1 MSTTTGNGGMR
12 FVDEYRSGAL
22 AKSLADQ
29 IAGLVEPGRHYK
41 FMEVCGGHTHSIYK
55 HGVEDLLPDE
65 IELVHGPGC
74 PVCVIPMGRQDD
86 AISIAE
92 RPEVIFTTFG
102 DMMRVPA
109 TKGSLLDA
117 KARGADVR
125 MVYSPLDAL
134 KIARENPDREVVFF
148 AIGFETTTPSTALTL
163 KRAQAEGIRNFSLF
177 CNHVTII
184 PAIRAILDS
193 PDLRLDGFIGPGHVS
208 TVIGLRPY
216 RFIARDYGKPVV
228 VSGFEPLDVLQGA
241 YMILRQLREE
251 RSEIENQYS
260 RVVREQGNP
269 LALKA
274 IAETMEL
281 RTTFEWRGLGFISQS
296 ALKLRSEF
304 ADWDAEVRYEI
315 PGVRVA
321 DPKACQCGEVLKGVI
336 KPWECKVFGTA
347 CTPDHPIGTCMVS
360 SEGACAAYYNYG
372 RHAGRRR
379 RETTTA

>member
-1 MSTTTGNGGMR
+1 VR
-12 FVDEYRSGAL
+12 FVDEFRSGEVAARL
-22 AKSLADQ
+22 AAQ
-29 IAGLVEPGRHYK
+29 IAELVEPGRHYK
-41 FMEVCGGHTHSIYK
+41 VMEVCGGHTHAIYK

-86 AISIAE
+86 AIAIAE

-102 DMMRVPA
+102 DMLRVPSSN
-109 TKGSLLDA
+109 GSLLDA

-134 KIARENPDREVVFF
+134 KLARENPEREVVFF

-163 KRAQAEGIRNFSLF
+163 QRARAEGLRNFFVF

-208 TVIGLRPY
+208 TVIGTRPY
-216 RFIARDYGKPVV
+216 RFIARDYAKPVV
-228 VSGFEPLDVLQGA
+228 VSGFEPLDVLQGV
-241 YMILRQLREE
+241 YMILRQLREG
-251 RSEIENQYS
+251 RSEVENQYR
-260 RVVREQGNP
+260 RVVREAGNP
-269 LALKA
+269 LALRA
-274 IAETMEL
+274 IAQTMEL

-296 ALKLRSEF
+296 ALKLRPEL
-304 ADWDAEVRYEI
+304 AELDAELRYEV

-379 RETTTA
+379 PVAAHS

>member
-1 MSTTTGNGGMR
+1 MTGMR
-12 FVDEYRSGAL
+12 FVDEYRSGDVAARL
-22 AKSLADQ
+22 AERIASLA
-29 IAGLVEPGRHYK
+29 EPGRRYK
-41 FMEVCGGHTHSIYK
+41 LMEVCGGHTHAIYK
-55 HGVEDLLPDE
+55 HGVEDLLPE
-65 IELVHGPGC
+65 EVELVHGPGC

-86 AISIAE
+86 AIAIAE
-92 RPEVIFTTFG
+92 REEVIFTTFG
-102 DMMRVPA
+102 DMMRVPS

-134 KIARENPDREVVFF
+134 KLARENPDREVVFF

-163 KRAQAEGIRNFSLF
+163 LRARAEGIRNFFVF

-193 PDLRLDGFIGPGHVS
+193 PDLRLDGFVGPGHVS
-208 TVIGLRPY
+208 TVIGTRPY
-216 RFIARDYGKPVV
+216 RFIARDYRRPVV
-228 VSGFEPLDVLQGA
+228 VSGFEPLDVLQGVE
-241 YMILRQLREE
+241 MILTQLGDG
-251 RSEIENQYS
+251 RSEVENQYR
-260 RVVREQGNP
+260 RVVRDEGNP
-269 LALKA
+269 AALRA
-274 IAETMEL
+274 IARTMEL

-296 ALKLRSEF
+296 ALKLRPEL
-304 ADWDAEVRYEI
+304 ADFDAELRYEV

-347 CTPDHPIGTCMVS
+347 CTPERPIGTCMVS

-372 RHAGRRR
+372 RFSRRR
-379 RETTTA
+379 AERERAPA

>member
-1 MSTTTGNGGMR
+1 MR
-12 FVDEYRSGAL
+12 FVDEYRSGDL

-41 FMEVCGGHTHSIYK
+41 FMEVCGGHTHAIYK

-65 IELVHGPGC
+65 IELVHGPA

-92 RPEVIFTTFG
+92 QPNIIFTTFG

-163 KRAQAEGIRNFSLF
+163 KRAQAESIRNFSLF

-184 PAIRAILDS
+184 RRSGRSSTARPARRVHRARA
-193 PDLRLDGFIGPGHVS
+193 RLHRD
-208 TVIGLRPY
+208 RP
-216 RFIARDYGKPVV
+216 ASV
-228 VSGFEPLDVLQGA
+228 PLHRATTASLWSSRVRAADVLQA
-241 YMILRQLREE
+241 PRDPAQLREGR
-251 RSEIENQYS
+251 RSRESVQPG
-260 RVVREQGNP
+260 VRERESTGAGRRSP
-269 LALKA
+269 
-274 IAETMEL
+274 
-281 RTTFEWRGLGFISQS
+281 RRWSCGPPRWRGL
-296 ALKLRSEF
+296 A
-304 ADWDAEVRYEI
+304 
-315 PGVRVA
+315 
-321 DPKACQCGEVLKGVI
+321 
-336 KPWECKVFGTA
+336 
-347 CTPDHPIGTCMVS
+347 S
-360 SEGACAAYYNYG
+360 SPRA
-372 RHAGRRR
+372 R
-379 RETTTA
+379 

>member
-1 MSTTTGNGGMR
+1 MSANGAMR
-12 FVDEYRSGAL
+12 FVDEFRSGDVAGRL
-22 AKSLADQ
+22 SEQ
-29 IAGLVEPGRHYK
+29 IAALVEPGRRYK
-41 FMEVCGGHTHSIYK
+41 LMEVCGGHTHAIYK
-55 HGVEDLLPDE
+55 HGVEDLLPPE
-65 IELVHGPGC
+65 VELVHGPGC

-86 AISIAE
+86 AISIAQQ
-92 RPEVIFTTFG
+92 PDVIFTTFG

-109 TKGSLLDA
+109 TNGSLLDA

-134 KIARENPDREVVFF
+134 KIARQNPDREVVFF

-163 KRAQAEGIRNFSLF
+163 LRARQEGIENFF
-177 CNHVTII
+177 AFVNHVTII

-208 TVIGLRPY
+208 TVIGTRPY
-216 RFIARDYGKPVV
+216 GFIARQYQRPVV
-228 VSGFEPLDVLQGA
+228 VSGFEPLDVLQSV
-241 YMILRQLREE
+241 YMLLLQLREGRCE
-251 RSEIENQYS
+251 VENQYR
-260 RVVREQGNP
+260 RVVREEGNTRA
-269 LALKA
+269 LAV
-274 IAETMEL
+274 IAETMKL

-296 ALKLRSEF
+296 ALELRPEF
-304 ADWDAEVRYEI
+304 EQWDAEARYQL
-315 PGVRVA
+315 PGIRVA

-372 RHAGRRR
+372 RFSRR
-379 RETTTA
+379 REARVAAKA